1 MVNRQP
7 TIEHRRP
14 LTRFERVNILLQTLR
29 EELGTAVEEVSTPS
43 QSPVLKMLEKIN
55 EMIEQA
61 KKLAR
66 RQMID
71 DELG

>member
-1 MVNRQP
+1 M
-7 TIEHRRP
+7 
-14 LTRFERVNILLQTLR
+14 NILLQTLR
-29 EELGTAVEEVSTPS
+29 EELGTAVEEVSTPI
-43 QSPVLKMLEKIN
+43 QSPVLKMLETTS

-66 RQMID
+66 RQMIE